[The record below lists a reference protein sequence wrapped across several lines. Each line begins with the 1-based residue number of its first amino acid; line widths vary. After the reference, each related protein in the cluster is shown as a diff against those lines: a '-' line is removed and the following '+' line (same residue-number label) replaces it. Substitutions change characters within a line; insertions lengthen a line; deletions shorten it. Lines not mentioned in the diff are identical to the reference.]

1 VCNTAQA
8 QFTSLRF
15 ESDTSAMTVIPDV
28 TVFDNYTEELIVLF
42 EELESRLVSAS
53 PSTDVETT
61 LLKQCQEI
69 LQQMSVEARS
79 AESMKRKFYMEQYQS
94 HKKHYETLKQQIER
108 SMVVNFAND
117 RKSTGSANLPH
128 LTLQSA
134 EQSLVNQN
142 TTVSQ
147 SLKSIHET
155 EQIAIETMEHL
166 QNQKNTLEHSRENTK
181 SLQSLTQQA
190 NQIAT
195 NLLKP
200 WWRKGV

>member
-1 VCNTAQA
+1 M
-8 QFTSLRF
+8 
-15 ESDTSAMTVIPDV
+15 SDIPDV
-28 TVFDNYTEELIVLF
+28 TVFDSYTEDLVVLF
-42 EELESRLVSAS
+42 KEIESRLNSAS
-53 PSTDVETT
+53 SSADDSAP
-61 LLKQCQEI
+61 LLLQQCHEI
-69 LQQMSVEARS
+69 LQQMSVEGRS
-79 AESMKRKFYMEQYQS
+79 AESKEQRNSYMERYQS
-94 HKKHYETLKQQIER
+94 HKKQYEVLKQKIER
-108 SMVVNFAND
+108 RMLVNDASDGNSN
-117 RKSTGSANLPH
+117 RTANLPH
-128 LTLQSA
+128 PNLQSA

-142 TTVSQ
+142 TTVTN

-166 QNQKNTLEHSRENTK
+166 QTQRNTLEHSRENTK